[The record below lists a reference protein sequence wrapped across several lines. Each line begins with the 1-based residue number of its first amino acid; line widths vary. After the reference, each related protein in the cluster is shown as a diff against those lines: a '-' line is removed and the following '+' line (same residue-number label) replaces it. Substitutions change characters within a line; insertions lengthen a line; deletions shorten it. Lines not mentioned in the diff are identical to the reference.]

1 MSIKNIC
8 EVDLLTTMTENTN
21 TIVEENGNLRRV
33 NLAKEIDTIT
43 QTING
48 IKLEITTLKKSIT
61 LPSNAYC
68 SPYSYHGSFTVLD
81 TDVEAYGEPINIGL
95 TNAANVAMGASFGN
109 ISRRDYTLSSTSAD
123 NSIIITFIKLVK

>member
-8 EVDLLTTMTENTN
+8 EVDLLTTMTKNTN
-21 TIVEENGNLRRV
+21 VIVEENGNLRRM
-33 NLAKEIDTIT
+33 NLEKEIDTIT

-61 LPSNAYC
+61 LSSNAYC
-68 SPYSYHGSFTVLD
+68 SPYSYHGSFKISD
-81 TDVEAYGEPINIGL
+81 ADVEAYGEPINIGL
-95 TNAANVAMGASFGN
+95 TNPANVAMGVSFGN
-109 ISRRDYTLSSTSAD
+109 ISRRDCTLSSTSAD